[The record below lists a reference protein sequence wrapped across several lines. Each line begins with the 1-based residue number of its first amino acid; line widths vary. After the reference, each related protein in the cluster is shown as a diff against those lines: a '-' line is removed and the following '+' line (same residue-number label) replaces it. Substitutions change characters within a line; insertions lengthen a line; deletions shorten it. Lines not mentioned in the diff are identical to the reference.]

1 MMLQKS
7 DNEVYTIIQHELER
21 QRHVLEMIPSEN
33 FTSVAVMEALGTV
46 LTNKYSEGY
55 AGRRYYGGNQFIDD
69 VETLAIERAKKLFS
83 VEHANVQPYSG
94 SPANQAVYFA
104 LLNPGDTVLGMEL
117 AMGGHLT
124 HGYKLNFSGKY
135 FKAVS
140 YGVDKTTHRIDYDD
154 VREIAR
160 REKPKMIIA
169 GATAYPREFD
179 FKKFAEIA
187 SEVNAYFL
195 ADISHVTGLII
206 AGVHQ
211 SPFEHADV
219 VMTTTHKTLRG
230 PRGAMLLVPKKA
242 DRLHD
247 IYHPASKKD
256 LAQLIDS
263 AIIPGLQGGPHN
275 HQTAA
280 IAVAMKEAMEPS
292 FKEYGRQ
299 VVKNAKVLADSLI
312 SGGLELITGGTDNHL
327 ILADVTKY
335 GVSGKQAE
343 ELLDSVGITVN
354 KNLIPFDTRK
364 PLDPSGI
371 RLGTPALTTRGFN
384 EDEMKRIGGLI
395 TDILKNPDNSSAHE
409 TVRKEVRA
417 MTDAHS
423 LYPEL

>member
-21 QRHVLEMIPSEN
+21 QRRVLEMIPSEN

-55 AGRRYYGGNQFIDD
+55 PGRRYYGGNQFIDD
-69 VETLAIERAKKLFS
+69 VENLARDRAQKLFG

-135 FKAVS
+135 YHAVQ
-140 YGVDKTTHRIDYDD
+140 YGVDRTTHRINYDE
-154 VREIAR
+154 VREIAK

-179 FKKFAEIA
+179 FKQFADIAKEID
-187 SEVNAYFL
+187 AYFL

-230 PRGAMLLVPKKA
+230 PRGAMLLIPRKA
-242 DRLHD
+242 DRLHS
-247 IYHPASKKD
+247 IHHLASKKD

-280 IAVAMKEAMEPS
+280 IAVCLKEAMESS
-292 FKEYGRQ
+292 FKEYGKQ
-299 VVKNAKVLADSLI
+299 VVKNAKVLAESLI

-327 ILADVTKY
+327 ILADVTPF
-335 GVSGKQAE
+335 GISGKPAV

-354 KNLIPFDTRK
+354 MNLIPYDSRR

-371 RLGTPALTTRGFN
+371 RLGTPALTTRGF
-384 EDEMKRIGGLI
+384 DEGDMKRIGGLI
-395 TDILKNPDNSSAHE
+395 TGILKNPDNSSTHE
-409 TVRKEVRA
+409 TVRKEVGA
-417 MTDAHS
+417 MTDAHP